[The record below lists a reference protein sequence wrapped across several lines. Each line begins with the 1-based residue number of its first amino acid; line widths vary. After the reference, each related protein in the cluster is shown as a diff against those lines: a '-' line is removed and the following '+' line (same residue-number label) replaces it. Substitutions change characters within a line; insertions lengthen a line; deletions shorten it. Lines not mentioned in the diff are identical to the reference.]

1 MKKEEGSEQFF
12 HEKTD
17 TFNLTVTLGENRLSV
32 SLKDYVDWV
41 IFSKQ
46 YTEED
51 IGDDIH
57 KKMDLSDVFA
67 AF

>member
-1 MKKEEGSEQFF
+1 MYKIIILYKMKKEEGSEQFF

-41 IFSKQ
+41 IFSK
-46 YTEED
+46 
-51 IGDDIH
+51 
-57 KKMDLSDVFA
+57 
-67 AF
+67 